1 MNYDKCLD
9 WEHENLVQFLEIYL
23 TYTILNNLYIHYS
36 LLSQPVKKFGIRLQ
50 TGQIDLITLIMFI
63 K

>member
-1 MNYDKCLD
+1 MFGLGS
-9 WEHENLVQFLEIYL
+9 WEFGSIFRIYS
-23 TYTILNNLYIHYS
+23 TYTNVNNLYIHCS

-50 TGQIDLITLIMFI
+50 TGQIDLITLIIFI